1 MLYSVDELRQEILP
15 FITFVKTRLK
25 MQSHPRIRM
34 VQMIHHGNGHP
45 SFATYSPQDN
55 VITVVY
61 KNRHIMD
68 ILRSLA
74 HEMVH
79 ARQNERHELAADS
92 GRTGSVQEN
101 QANAWAGVIMRDWA
115 AENPH
120 LF

>member
-1 MLYSVDELRQEILP
+1 MLYSHDELRQQILP
-15 FITFVKTRLK
+15 FIAFAKSRLK
-25 MQSHPRIRM
+25 LQSHPRIRM
-34 VQMIHHGNGHP
+34 VQAIHHHNGHP

-61 KNRHIMD
+61 RNRHVMD

-79 ARQNERHELAADS
+79 ARQNEQNALQADS
-92 GRTGSVQEN
+92 GRTGSMQEN
-101 QANAWAGVIMRDWA
+101 QANARAGIIMRDWA